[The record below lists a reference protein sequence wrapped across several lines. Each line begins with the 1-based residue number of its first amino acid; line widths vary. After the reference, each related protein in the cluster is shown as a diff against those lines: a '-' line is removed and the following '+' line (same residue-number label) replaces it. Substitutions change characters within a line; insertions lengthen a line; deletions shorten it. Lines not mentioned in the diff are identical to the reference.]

1 MLIAEGTISFLL
13 DELLLQDTP
22 LSQKLYDAVR
32 DRISARR
39 NGTLIDLILY
49 LNNPDYVS
57 LDKHF
62 KSSTKAA
69 IHKLGIDLLKK
80 YFIKDTTSRDI
91 LPSTSIADQIHRP
104 STSIRDRL
112 KLSINEHTSNTI
124 EANTEQNNLKR
135 EFNWF
140 DRNKKRTTLL
150 DKLYEALNTIQPTS
164 TQSERNFSV
173 SNSILTKQ
181 RKRLLD
187 KNLHAIVFVKSF
199 FNNI

>member
-1 MLIAEGTISFLL
+1 LLIAEGTISFLL

-150 DKLYEALNTIQPTS
+150 DKLYEGLNTIQPTS